1 MALQMTGEVE
11 IAAEID
17 QVWAALNDKDVLGQ
31 CIPGCREIDWI
42 SDGVLSAVVVVKL
55 GPVRATFTGTV
66 TISERE
72 APVRYRISGEGNGG
86 IAGAAQ
92 GGALVH
98 LSATDNGT
106 LLRYEV
112 EARIA
117 GKIAQLGQRL
127 IEGTAKKN
135 ADEFFTKFAAL
146 MQQPALDR
154 VSAGEIQHVANH

>member
-1 MALQMTGEVE
+1 MALQMTGEVQ
-11 IAAEID
+11 IAADIT
-17 QVWAALNDKDVLGQ
+17 QVWVALNDKDVLGQ
-31 CIPGCREIDWI
+31 CIPGCREIDWV
-42 SDGVLSAVVVVKL
+42 SEDVLSAVVVAKL
-55 GPVRATFTGTV
+55 GPVRATFSGKV
-66 TISERE
+66 TISDRQE
-72 APVRYRISGEGNGG
+72 PVRYRISGEGNGG

-98 LSATDNGT
+98 LSASDTGT

-112 EARIA
+112 EAKVA

-146 MQQPALDR
+146 MQPETMPA
-154 VSAGEIQHVANH
+154 